1 VVANA
6 SRFLSGWGR
15 WMRLPSGPDLTP
27 VTLADSV
34 DVVVIVVTVTSSG
47 TGAIL
52 NA

>member
-1 VVANA
+1 
-6 SRFLSGWGR
+6 
-15 WMRLPSGPDLTP
+15 MRLPSGPDLTP